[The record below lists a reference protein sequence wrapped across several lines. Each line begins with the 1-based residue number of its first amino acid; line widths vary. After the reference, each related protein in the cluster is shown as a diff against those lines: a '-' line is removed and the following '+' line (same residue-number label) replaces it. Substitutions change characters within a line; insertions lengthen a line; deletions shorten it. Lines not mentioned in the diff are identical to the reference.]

1 MLDVLKFFR
10 IYTIRKPQFLD
21 LLIHWIMIDS
31 YIKTSSRNIL
41 RHKLFSAINIAGL
54 AISMAVGLL
63 MIVFI
68 SELSSYDSF
77 HTKKDRIFRV
87 ISKDHNQVELAS
99 TSVKAGKEIKAGIPG
114 VEDITII
121 RRDFGGDAFVG
132 EKVLPIG
139 GLWADESFFK
149 IFDFPLLQGDPAT
162 ALREPYSIVLT
173 ETTARRL
180 FGDENAFGKSIRFD
194 TSDYSV
200 TGVMKDLPKL
210 SHLRFGSL
218 ASFSTVELMNPETDG
233 GFMDW
238 TSVYMNYVYV
248 LVPENGS
255 VANLKLNLDKL
266 CARENANQKNQKVSL
281 SLQPLTQISIGKTLG
296 NQLGPKL
303 PNLAIWILSGL
314 AVVVIISACFNYTNL
329 SIARSL
335 RRSREVGIRKVIGAL
350 KSHIRGQFI
359 SEAVLISFLALLVSF
374 VLFLFLRKQ
383 FLSLDRFVE
392 NLVSLDLSPTY
403 YFLFYN
409 IRLDRRDNGRVFT
422 CIIFL
427 ESKCHSGIKRYFFSA
442 GVP

>member
-1 MLDVLKFFR
+1 
-10 IYTIRKPQFLD
+10 
-21 LLIHWIMIDS
+21 MIDS

-41 RHKLFSAINIAGL
+41 RHKLFSAINIVGL
-54 AISMAVGLL
+54 AISMSVGLL

-87 ISKDHNQVELAS
+87 ISQDHNQVELAS
-99 TSVKAGKEIKAGIPG
+99 TSVKAGKEIKDGIPG
-114 VEDITII
+114 VEDVTII
-121 RRDFGGDAFVG
+121 RRDFGGDALIG

-139 GLWADESFFK
+139 GLWADESFLK

-173 ETTARRL
+173 ETTARKL
-180 FGDENAFGKSIRFD
+180 FGEENALGKSIRID
-194 TSDYSV
+194 TSDYLV
-200 TGVMKDLPKL
+200 TGVMKDVPKL

-218 ASFSTVELMNPETDG
+218 ASFSTVALMNPETDG

-248 LVPENGS
+248 LVPEDGS
-255 VANLKLNLDKL
+255 VANLKMNLDKL
-266 CARENANQKNQKVSL
+266 CARENANQNNQKVSL

-335 RRSREVGIRKVIGAL
+335 RRSREVGIRKVIGAR

-359 SEAVLISFLALLVSF
+359 SEAVIISFLALVFSF

-392 NLVSLDLSPTY
+392 NLVSLDLSPTH

-409 IRLDRRDNGRVFT
+409 ICLDRWHCCRIFTRV
-422 CIIFL
+422 IFL
-427 ESKCHSGIKRYFFSA
+427 ESKCHSGIKRYFYPA